1 MKLYDII
8 LLSCVSDADF
18 NVLTSVSLTYKQ
30 ECVTKPNCNDAH
42 TNWPR
47 KILRTFGN
55 KCLFT
60 SSIFCT
66 QNYFFHN
73 FIVF

>member
-18 NVLTSVSLTYKQ
+18 NVLTSFSLTYKQ

-42 TNWPR
+42 TNWPP
-47 KILRTFGN
+47 KTLRTFGN
-55 KCLFT
+55 E
-60 SSIFCT
+60 
-66 QNYFFHN
+66 
-73 FIVF
+73 